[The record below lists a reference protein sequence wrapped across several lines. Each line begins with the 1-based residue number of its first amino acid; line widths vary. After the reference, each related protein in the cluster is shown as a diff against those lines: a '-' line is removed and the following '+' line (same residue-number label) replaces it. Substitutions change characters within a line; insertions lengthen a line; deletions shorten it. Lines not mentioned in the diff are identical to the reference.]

1 MPKILIYKAFIFII
15 FSVDINE
22 SRRHIHIVKK
32 SVKKFY
38 PAKFWLEPKIEM
50 ANKGDFTDKEIN
62 KIHDLIDLYFQDI
75 NNQLD
80 AFFNGNKINIIKK

>member
-15 FSVDINE
+15 FSVDIYEN
-22 SRRHIHIVKK
+22 RRHIHIVKK

-38 PAKFWLEPKIEM
+38 PAKFWLEPEIEM
-50 ANKGDFTDKEIN
+50 ENKGDFTDKEIN
-62 KIHDLIDLYFQDI
+62 KIHDIIVLYFEDI

-80 AFFNGNKINIIKK
+80 VFFSGNKINIIKE